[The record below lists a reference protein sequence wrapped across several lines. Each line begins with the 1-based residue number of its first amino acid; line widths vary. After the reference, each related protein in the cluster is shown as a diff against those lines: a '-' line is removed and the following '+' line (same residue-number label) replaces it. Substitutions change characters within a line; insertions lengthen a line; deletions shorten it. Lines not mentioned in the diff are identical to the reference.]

1 MVNWRIEGTDEQGRT
16 RFVEYERGDYRA
28 DPLTDRELGEE
39 EPLFF
44 LGPSFARGNPRGS
57 EWNWFQAGRH
67 HLRSRAGCGTVRVTG
82 QEPEQPLAH
91 RNYGPGCC
99 VTEEDF
105 VLQSIADHNPVEP
118 LIEDIYQVFRRT
130 RDFPLKEELPRCL
143 ADEVGQSFIDD
154 ILDANPAIVRRCR
167 AIQWV
172 RLPKEPGDYCEL
184 EDYRAFVEEAFGP
197 PADEAEVGLAARYPR
212 MYVTETR
219 NLLRLEVI
227 ARLGDALRHKLPEAL
242 ADDLARAVEVS
253 LATRDTTWP
262 RYLDRE

>member
-1 MVNWRIEGTDEQGRT
+1 M
-16 RFVEYERGDYRA
+16 
-28 DPLTDRELGEE
+28 
-39 EPLFF
+39 
-44 LGPSFARGNPRGS
+44 
-57 EWNWFQAGRH
+57 
-67 HLRSRAGCGTVRVTG
+67 
-82 QEPEQPLAH
+82 
-91 RNYGPGCC
+91 
-99 VTEEDF
+99 
-105 VLQSIADHNPVEP
+105 LQSIADHNPVEP

-184 EDYRAFVEEAFGP
+184 EDYRAFIEEAFGP
-197 PADEAEVGLAARYPR
+197 PA
-212 MYVTETR
+212 VTETR

-227 ARLGDALRHKLPEAL
+227 ARLGDALRHKLPAPL